1 MTENILHKPATIENT
16 NSEMPIY
23 LALINFFRENDL
35 SFLESEDNGALG
47 LGVEGHNGRYTC
59 YAISREKEQQMIFY
73 SLFPVNV
80 PEAKRLA
87 IAEFITKANYG
98 MMIGNFEL
106 DFQDGEIRFKT
117 SIDVENDCLT
127 SALIKNL
134 VAANIAMMDRYMP
147 GLMSVIYGNVSPDE
161 AIAQIE

>member
-1 MTENILHKPATIENT
+1 MTENILQAPEIIEENT
-16 NSEMPIY
+16 SPMPIY
-23 LALINFFRENDL
+23 LALINFLRENDL
-35 SFLESEDNGALG
+35 AFIESEENGTLG
-47 LGVEGHNGRYTC
+47 LVVEGNNGRYTC
-59 YAISREKEQQMIFY
+59 YAIAREKEQQMIFY
-73 SLFPVNV
+73 SLFPINV

-134 VAANIAMMDRYMP
+134 VAANLAMMDHYMQ